1 MFSSVQSLSCVLAF
15 VTPWTAAHQA
25 SLSITNSRSLL
36 KLMSIE
42 SVMSS
47 NHLILNNAD
56 CLQLGVILVLLR
68 VYNHS
73 LRDRLTMPVREAVK
87 LLHVA
92 ILLRD
97 RYLIIYSWPFTSL
110 LSVLDA
116 REGFPTP

>member
-1 MFSSVQSLSCVLAF
+1 M
-15 VTPWTAAHQA
+15 
-25 SLSITNSRSLL
+25 
-36 KLMSIE
+36 
-42 SVMSS
+42 
-47 NHLILNNAD
+47 
-56 CLQLGVILVLLR
+56 LVR

-73 LRDRLTMPVREAVK
+73 LRDRLTIPVCDHAAVK

-92 ILLRD
+92 ILSTD